1 MAKPKNRYTRII
13 EEIFQNNY
21 SQGKLEVGFNREELT
36 AVASKLK
43 IALPKNLGDILYTF
57 RYRAELPESIREKA
71 PPGMEWIIRPAGRG
85 KYQFALVPQA
95 SIEPNRNLSKI
106 KIPDATPGVI
116 ERYAFSDEQALL
128 AKIRYNRLI
137 DIFTGLTCYSLQN
150 HLRSSVEGIG
160 QIETDELYVG
170 ISKQGAH
177 YIIPVQAKGGKDRLG
192 VIQIEQDIALC
203 EDRFPDLI
211 CLPIAAQFMSTETI
225 AIFQLEDTDEGI
237 RVNSERHYQL
247 VASDDLSET
256 DLRRYRK
263 SLLE

>member
-1 MAKPKNRYTRII
+1 MKRFSRITI
-13 EEIFQNNY
+13 LK
-21 SQGKLEVGFNREELT
+21 GKLEVGFNREELT

-71 PPGMEWIIRPAGRG
+71 PAGMEWIIRPAGRG

-95 SIEPNRNLSKI
+95 SIEPNTNLSKI

-192 VIQIEQDIALC
+192 GNS
-203 EDRFPDLI
+203 DR
-211 CLPIAAQFMSTETI
+211 T
-225 AIFQLEDTDEGI
+225 G
-237 RVNSERHYQL
+237 
-247 VASDDLSET
+247 
-256 DLRRYRK
+256 YRPVWR
-263 SLLE
+263 